1 MLALP
6 RFLFPCLLAVA
17 PLLSAEQSPWRHGYA
32 VSDGAGES
40 FLLSSLEDEAFPM
53 MSVFKFPLAIVVLNE
68 VEKGRLSLEQQF
80 ELGREQLDEDTWSPL
95 LKKHPA
101 GGNFSLKEL
110 LRWCIAESDNNAC
123 NFLLSLVGGPTNV
136 QSFFR
141 ERYGKDFPLTIVCG
155 EEAFKDRRMMYA
167 NHITPRAAIRLLQDV
182 SSAAQGKSDLL
193 DRRQAEWL
201 LAVMASTR
209 TGAERLKAGLSPD
222 VRLAH
227 KTGSSGTEKGHTI
240 ALNDIGVIML
250 PDGRHACI
258 ASFIRDSTGS
268 MPDMEAAHARLA
280 HEAEQAL
287 RRSPAERPDETSAAA
302 RKQAAS
308 D

>member
-6 RFLFPCLLAVA
+6 RLLFPCLLAVA
-17 PLLSAEQSPWRHGYA
+17 PLLSAAPTSWVHGYA
-32 VSDGAGES
+32 LSDGTDRRL
-40 FLLSSLEDEAFPM
+40 LLSSCEDEAFPM
-53 MSVFKFPLAIVVLNE
+53 MSVFKFPLAIVVLSE
-68 VEKGRLSLEQQF
+68 TEKGRLSLEQQF
-80 ELGREQLDEDTWSPL
+80 ELGKEQLDENTWSPL

-101 GGNFSLKEL
+101 GGTFSLREL

-123 NFLLSLVGGPTNV
+123 NFLLSLVGGPTSV
-136 QSFFR
+136 QNFFR
-141 ERYGKDFPLTIVCG
+141 NRYGDDYPLTIVCG

-167 NHITPRAAIRLLQDV
+167 NHITPRAAILLLQDV
-182 SSAAQGKSDLL
+182 YDAAQGKSNLL
-193 DRRQAEWL
+193 NRRQAEWL
-201 LAVMASTR
+201 LAVMESTW

-280 HEAEQAL
+280 REAEQVL
-287 RRSPAERPDETSAAA
+287 RRLPIEKPDETPAAE